1 LDKESYS
8 ASIIAALSW
17 QKKEIFTHAKEKD
30 VEQLHFL
37 VERQTKGLSK
47 KLHKLLIYLSL

>member
-30 VEQLHFL
+30 VEQLPDGIL
-37 VERQTKGLSK
+37 ANVEYATE
-47 KLHKLLIYLSL
+47 